1 MSPRY
6 RPHVEHILGLV
17 EANLGG
23 IDALLEETMPNWKL
37 ERLDA
42 IDRNILRIGIAEL
55 LYADEIPPKVAIH
68 EAIRLAG
75 RYGSEESSRFVN
87 GVLDAVHRK
96 VAV

>member
-1 MSPRY
+1 
-6 RPHVEHILGLV
+6 VEHILGLV